1 MNPNKCPRKTCRR
14 SKPRR
19 GQKGGGQEKTS
30 PDEPHDYEETVVR
43 IILVVALV
51 FITIGFFSCAIAS
64 ALNPGKG
71 QNMFKS
77 LCKASVSPVDLVN
90 KIYDLMMAEILAPLV
105 IAILPYAAD
114 AVGVVS
120 TKAATFLTGA
130 VEKMKITRLRY
141 KIKTNLDSAA
151 SNLKEGKFTAA
162 EEDLAKAND
171 SLLKSPDLLKE
182 GKEITSTINKFIT
195 GKEFTAGVEAETE
208 LLKAEESGAEAAEL
222 LKKLNAATKEIEGPM
237 NDVIETIGKELL

>member
-130 VEKMKITRLRY
+130 VERMKITRLRY
-141 KIKTNLDSAA
+141 KIKTNLNSAA

-171 SLLKSPDLLKE
+171 SLLKSPNLLKE
-182 GKEITSTINKFIT
+182 EDNITRTIDDFLDLKVF
-195 GKEFTAGVEAETE
+195 KAGVEAETE
-208 LLKAEESGAEAAEL
+208 LLKAEESGADAAEL
-222 LKKLNAATKEIEGPM
+222 LKNLNDATKEIEGPM
-237 NDVIETIGKELL
+237 TDVIETIGKDLL

>member
-162 EEDLAKAND
+162 SEDLAKAND

-182 GKEITSTINKFIT
+182 GKEITSTINNFIM
-195 GKEFTAGVEAETE
+195 GKEFTAGLDAEKE
-208 LLKAEESGAEAAEL
+208 LLKAEETGAEAAAL
-222 LKKLNAATKEIEGPM
+222 LKKLNAATKEVEGPM
-237 NDVIETIGKELL
+237 NEVVEAIGKELL

>member
-130 VEKMKITRLRY
+130 VERMKITRLRY

-171 SLLKSPDLLKE
+171 SLLKSPNLLKE
-182 GKEITSTINKFIT
+182 EDNITRTIDDFLDLKVF
-195 GKEFTAGVEAETE
+195 KAGVEAEKN
-208 LLKAEESGAEAAEL
+208 LLKAEESGADAAEL
-222 LKKLNAATKEIEGPM
+222 LKNLNDATKEIEGPM
-237 NDVIETIGKELL
+237 TDVIETIGKDLL

>member
-130 VEKMKITRLRY
+130 VERMKITRLRY

-182 GKEITSTINKFIT
+182 GKEITSTIDKFMKGT
-195 GKEFTAGVEAETE
+195 QFKAGVEAETE

-237 NDVIETIGKELL
+237 NDVIETIGKDLL

>member
-237 NDVIETIGKELL
+237 NDVIETIGKDLL

>member
-77 LCKASVSPVDLVN
+77 LCKASLNPVDLVN

-114 AVGVVS
+114 AAAVVS

-162 EEDLAKAND
+162 QEDLAKAND
-171 SLLKSPDLLKE
+171 SLLKSPDLLE
-182 GKEITSTINKFIT
+182 DGNEITSTIKTFINRT
-195 GKEFTAGVEAETE
+195 EFTKGLEAETD
-208 LLKAEESGAEAAEL
+208 LLKAEESGAEAAAL

-237 NDVIETIGKELL
+237 KELAETIGKDLL

>member
-130 VEKMKITRLRY
+130 VERMKITRLRY

-171 SLLKSPDLLKE
+171 SLLKSPNLLKE
-182 GKEITSTINKFIT
+182 EDNITRTIDDFLDLKVF
-195 GKEFTAGVEAETE
+195 KAGVEAEKN
-208 LLKAEESGAEAAEL
+208 LLKAEESGADAAEL
-222 LKKLNAATKEIEGPM
+222 LKNLNDATKEIEGQM
-237 NDVIETIGKELL
+237 TEVIETIGKELL

>member
-130 VEKMKITRLRY
+130 VERMKITRLRY

-182 GKEITSTINKFIT
+182 GKEITSTID
-195 GKEFTAGVEAETE
+195 EFMKRTQFKAGVEAETE

-237 NDVIETIGKELL
+237 NDVIETIGKDLL

>member
-130 VEKMKITRLRY
+130 VERMKITRLRY

-171 SLLKSPDLLKE
+171 SLLKSGDLLKE
-182 GKEITSTINKFIT
+182 GNKITRTIDDFLDLKVF
-195 GKEFTAGVEAETE
+195 KAGVEAEKN
-208 LLKAEESGAEAAEL
+208 LLKAEESGADAAEL
-222 LKKLNAATKEIEGPM
+222 LKNLNDATKEIEGPM
-237 NDVIETIGKELL
+237 TDVIETIGKDLL

>member
-1 MNPNKCPRKTCRR
+1 MKPNKCPRKTCRR

-237 NDVIETIGKELL
+237 NDVIETIGKDLL

>member
-130 VEKMKITRLRY
+130 VERMKITRLRY

-182 GKEITSTINKFIT
+182 GKEITSTID
-195 GKEFTAGVEAETE
+195 EFMKRTQFKAGVEAETE

-222 LKKLNAATKEIEGPM
+222 LKKLNAATKDIEGPM

>member
-77 LCKASVSPVDLVN
+77 LCKASLNPVDLVN

-114 AVGVVS
+114 AAAVVS

-162 EEDLAKAND
+162 QEDLAKAND
-171 SLLKSPDLLKE
+171 SLLKSPDLLE
-182 GKEITSTINKFIT
+182 DGNEITSTIKTFINRT
-195 GKEFTAGVEAETE
+195 EFTAGLAAETE
-208 LLKAEESGAEAAEL
+208 LLNAEKSGAEAADL
-222 LKKLNAATKEIEGPM
+222 IKKLNAATKEIEGPM
-237 NDVIETIGKELL
+237 KELAETIGKDLL

>member
-130 VEKMKITRLRY
+130 VERMKITRLRY

-182 GKEITSTINKFIT
+182 GKEITSTID
-195 GKEFTAGVEAETE
+195 EFMKRTQFKAGVEAETE

-222 LKKLNAATKEIEGPM
+222 LKKLNAATKDIEGPM
-237 NDVIETIGKELL
+237 NDVIETIGKDLL